1 MVASKKSTVG
11 KFSLIKKM
19 NMASVLD
26 IIRKKGPISRSEI
39 AEIANLTPATI
50 SNITGELIDNNLV
63 VEGESGD
70 SSGGRKPIM
79 LRIRCDYYRVIGIYI
94 GSKKIKIIASDLMA
108 NSKYKKE
115 YSYEEKG
122 ITPEEAQKIL
132 HDEISEIKDKYEK
145 KGKKVVGIG
154 IGIHGIVNSE
164 TGEVV
169 FAPNLGWNNVPI
181 KKDIEEKFGIP
192 VFVDNNTRAM
202 GLGENWFGTGKNV
215 NNFFC
220 LNVEY
225 GVGGSLFIDDKIF
238 RGSSFGAGEIGH
250 TTVDINGE
258 LCSCGNRGC
267 LETIASVKALKKKAF
282 EGYEKN
288 KNSSIFSGKEIETA
302 DDIRASQ
309 IFEAAN
315 NGDSFAVSL
324 IQEMGEKIGIGIA
337 NIINIFN
344 PQLVIIN
351 GEIIS
356 TGEILLDP
364 IRKVVKERG
373 FKSLVNATDIVLSKL
388 GNVAYLK
395 GAVVLATEHI
405 FEDPESIIKEN

>member
-405 FEDPESIIKEN
+405 LEDPESIIKEN

>member
-1 MVASKKSTVG
+1 MVTSRKGIVG

-19 NMASVLD
+19 NMALILD

-39 AEIANLTPATI
+39 AELTDLTPATI
-50 SNITGELIDNNLV
+50 SNITGELIDYNLV

-115 YSYEEKG
+115 IPYERKN
-122 ITPEEAQKIL
+122 ISAEEAFDIL
-132 HDEISEIKDKYEK
+132 YNEIEIIKEKYQK

-154 IGIHGIVNSE
+154 IGIHGIVNTE
-164 TGEVV
+164 TGTLI

-181 KKDIEEKFGIP
+181 KKNIEEKFDIP
-192 VFVDNNTRAM
+192 VYVDNNTRAM

-215 NNFFC
+215 DNFFC
-220 LNVEY
+220 VNIEY
-225 GVGGSLFIDDKIF
+225 GVGGSLFIEDKIF
-238 RGSSFGAGEIGH
+238 RGFSFGAGEIGH

-258 LCSCGNRGC
+258 MCSCGNRGC
-267 LETIASVKALKKKAF
+267 LETIASVKALQKKAF
-282 EGYEKN
+282 EGYEEN
-288 KNSSIFSGKEIETA
+288 KNSSIFTGREINQMEDLKA
-302 DDIRASQ
+302 AY

-315 NGDSFAVSL
+315 NGDSYAISL
-324 IQEMGEKIGIGIA
+324 IRDMGEKIGIGIA

-356 TGEILLDP
+356 TGEILLEP
-364 IRKVVKERG
+364 IRKVVRERG

-395 GAVVLATEHI
+395 GAVVLATQHI
-405 FEDPESIIKEN
+405 FDDPESVMNVK